1 MKKTLLFF
9 LALIVI
15 STISFARRLDN
26 PPALSRMGVIR
37 SGSTFKVFY
46 KGTSLSKVVINIY
59 SNNKVKVFSD
69 NLGKQDSFVR
79 PYNFSQLPEGEYT
92 IELTD
97 ETGKQV
103 QRVQY
108 RNGKI
113 EKLASLIKVSGEGD
127 KYLLMVPSEGADV
140 LDIEISDAAGEVIYR
155 SKEKIEGDFAR
166 VYDLKS
172 LSGIFEL
179 SITDSKGVTKT
190 ISYY

>member
-9 LALIVI
+9 LALITI

-26 PPALSRMGVIR
+26 PVALSRMGIIR
-37 SGSTFKVFY
+37 SGSIFKVFY
-46 KGTSLSKVVINIY
+46 KGTALNKVVINIY
-59 SNNKVKVFSD
+59 NNDNVKVLSD
-69 NLGKQDSFVR
+69 NLGKQESFVR
-79 PYNFSQLPEGEYT
+79 PYNFSQLSEGQYT

-103 QRVQY
+103 ERVEY

-113 EKLASLIKVSGEGD
+113 EKLATLIKISGEGA
-127 KYLLMVPSEGADV
+127 KYLLIVPSQGTDLLDV
-140 LDIEISDAAGEVIYR
+140 KISDAFGKVIYH
-155 SKEKIEGDFAR
+155 SEEKVKGDFAK

-172 LSGIFEL
+172 LSGSFEL

-190 ISYY
+190 LSY

>member
-9 LALIVI
+9 LALTII
-15 STISFARRLDN
+15 STGSFAHRLDN
-26 PPALSRMGVIR
+26 PASLSRMGVIR

-46 KGTSLSKVVINIY
+46 KGTALNKVVINIY
-59 SNNKVKVFSD
+59 NSDGVKVLSD
-69 NLGKQDSFVR
+69 NLGKQDSFIR
-79 PYNFSQLPEGEYT
+79 PYNFSQLSEGQYT

-103 QRVQY
+103 ERVEY

-113 EKLASLIKVSGEGD
+113 EKLATLIKLSGEAG
-127 KYLLMVPSEGADV
+127 KYLLMVPSPDADV
-140 LDIEISDAAGEVIYR
+140 LEVKISDASGKVVYQ
-155 SKEKIEGDFAR
+155 SKEKVQGDFAK

-172 LSGIFEL
+172 LSGSFDL

-190 ISYY
+190 LSY